1 MEQSKVGLETG
12 MVMTKE
18 NRPNC
23 GGKWDTENNRDRS
36 QSVWSGGCR

>member
-12 MVMTKE
+12 MVTTKE

-23 GGKWDTENNRDRS
+23 GGKWDTESNRDRS